1 MTDRGEIKLTFHVR
15 IIQMLVSGTF
25 FELLQPFEF
34 FTFSQNGEKKTF
46 RRKKGRKKGRK
57 ERRKERGKSS
67 KKWLL
72 LIFVVLQQIK
82 LSEKN
87 RLFCP
92 GKCDCKQQ

>member
-1 MTDRGEIKLTFHVR
+1 MTDRGEIKMTFHVG

-34 FTFSQNGEKKTF
+34 FTFSQNGEKKLLGE
-46 RRKKGRKKGRK
+46 RKEERKGRKKRK
-57 ERRKERGKSS
+57 KERGKSS